1 MDVVI
6 TGRHQS
12 VSDRFREH
20 VSDRMAKVE
29 QLAPRALR
37 TEILVSHEKSKS
49 KPSERVEITCHVRG
63 PVARA
68 EATHEDK
75 YAAFEMAMDKLVERL
90 RRAND
95 RRRVSRARGKK
106 GEVLGAP
113 AEPAPIAPL
122 VESPPEEPDLFG
134 AIGDSPIEVREK
146 VHLSSPMT
154 LAQALAEMELV
165 GHDFYLFH
173 DSDTGKPSVVYRRRG
188 WTYGVIHLEVAQVP
202 QEAAS

>member
-1 MDVVI
+1 M
-6 TGRHQS
+6 
-12 VSDRFREH
+12 
-20 VSDRMAKVE
+20 
-29 QLAPRALR
+29 
-37 TEILVSHEKSKS
+37 
-49 KPSERVEITCHVRG
+49 
-63 PVARA
+63 
-68 EATHEDK
+68 
-75 YAAFEMAMDKLVERL
+75 
-90 RRAND
+90 
-95 RRRVSRARGKK
+95 
-106 GEVLGAP
+106 LGAP

-173 DSDTGKPSVVYRRRG
+173 DSDTGKPSVAYRRRG